1 MSSKRRPTRASL
13 IWASAPG
20 PAAPSYSPR
29 SPVEPLSGATPV
41 ASESASRVGIETA
54 TSTTGPRKRPRPPAP
69 TAATQRTRQSARTG
83 NPRMPTVGTT
93 RASRPTPGA
102 SQTLGMTIAGGTH
115 PLTDRDGNVRLQ
127 RYEERVKSGFDRIIL
142 VLKHLSALGWS
153 PDFEAKAQ
161 RIAEAELGFTLP
173 AGLLEDAWVGGLD
186 LKTLYA
192 WAVFET
198 YRRMADDFLT
208 NDPLGGRDVQ
218 GFERFVQECGF
229 HLLDITPCADGR
241 LAHAVSYVLRMP
253 FWAVRR
259 KSYAGGLF
267 DVENTVS
274 KWVEVELGRF
284 REGIPNTADAP
295 TRYLKSV
302 IYHYSSVDPAHQ
314 GCAAHGS
321 NDTAAAQAALDRL
334 LDFRQAVENSF
345 CCGASVALLLIGL
358 DTDTDA
364 IRIHV
369 PDANGNTDLGQAVDA
384 LKVYA
389 ITRDLEPNAA
399 RERIAELV
407 RAHAPAGADE
417 GMVRLVAR
425 LIENNLSQIDYVRT
439 VHGGRYSDAGHAERF
454 VGVGIGF
461 EEIQL
466 RNLTYFAY
474 LYTVEEGAADLDVG
488 CRIFGG
494 LNVSHGLPIPVVI
507 RFDYHGKVPGARER
521 AITRCRRLDAAL
533 AARFPDLA
541 GRGLLHRLLAVR
553 DHDAG
558 TCIEV
563 VGDSL
568 NLHAAGGH

>member
-1 MSSKRRPTRASL
+1 
-13 IWASAPG
+13 
-20 PAAPSYSPR
+20 
-29 SPVEPLSGATPV
+29 
-41 ASESASRVGIETA
+41 
-54 TSTTGPRKRPRPPAP
+54 
-69 TAATQRTRQSARTG
+69 
-83 NPRMPTVGTT
+83 
-93 RASRPTPGA
+93 
-102 SQTLGMTIAGGTH
+102 MTIAGGTH